1 MRKIFLTILL
11 LASIASPLHSPVS
24 GQNSP
29 DKSVLNFD
37 NLRGNWELVYGNS
50 YGYSFRFGKNYR
62 AVVILYLNNNSVI
75 FRGIYT
81 IEDPATL
88 RINVSEMKREEKVK
102 DLNVKSGFLKVKSSY
117 FIFKGRINTSGKT
130 RKLELR
136 PVTISIDGS
145 DSEGYFEPFIEL
157 DYTGR

>member
-1 MRKIFLTILL
+1 MRRIFSALFLL
-11 LASIASPLHSPVS
+11 GLVFSPLISTVS
-24 GQNSP
+24 GQNTA
-29 DKSVLNFD
+29 DKSALNFN

-50 YGYSFRFGKNYR
+50 YGYSFRFSKNYR
-62 AVVILYLNNNSVI
+62 AVVILYLNNNSII

-81 IEDPATL
+81 IEDAGTL

-102 DLNVKSGFLKVKSSY
+102 DLNIKSGFLKVKSSY
-117 FIFKGRINTSGKT
+117 FIFKSRIINAKT

-136 PVTISIDGS
+136 PVEIYIDGS
-145 DSEGYFEPFIEL
+145 DSEGYFEPLIEL